1 MMPETTQRNMTRPMP
16 PASNG
21 AMRKVKTFTRSNGV
35 IRKAWRIGIVGFE
48 GCGKSSL
55 ASLYPGVVFIDL
67 EGSTKDLNVARIEG
81 VADWSDLRQCVQQLN
96 ATDTPVVCIDNMTR
110 AEDWCVAY
118 VIKHKQSNEGAKA
131 TDSIEDFKY
140 KAGLKFVCDEFRR
153 FLADLDAA
161 QERGITVIM
170 IAHNRVARFRNP
182 DGSDYFR
189 NEPRLLNED
198 KDGNMLP
205 WIQFLDHL
213 LFIDYDVS
221 VEKGKATGNGSRAI
235 YTASSGTRIA
245 KSRTL
250 DGLPVPFPKGS
261 DAIWRAINAPA
272 AVATDDLPPM

>member
-1 MMPETTQRNMTRPMP
+1 MPETTQRNMTRPMP
-16 PASNG
+16 PPSNG
-21 AMRKVKTFTRSNGV
+21 AMRKVKTFTRSSGV
-35 IRKAWRIGIVGFE
+35 TRKAWRIGVVGCE
-48 GCGKSSL
+48 GSGKSSL
-55 ASLYPGVVFIDL
+55 AALYPGVVFIDL
-67 EGSTKDLNVARIEG
+67 EGSTKDLNVERIEG
-81 VADWSDLRQCVQQLN
+81 VTDWNDLRQCVQNTN
-96 ATDTPVVCIDNMTR
+96 ATETPVLAIDSMTR
-110 AEDWCVAY
+110 AEDWCVAH
-118 VIKHKQSNEGAKA
+118 VIKTKQSNDGMKA

-161 QERGITVIM
+161 HERGITVIM

-182 DGSDYFR
+182 DGSDFFR

-235 YTASSGTRIA
+235 YTASSATRMA

-250 DGLPVPFPKGS
+250 DGLPVPFAKGS
-261 DAIWRAINAPA
+261 DAIWQAINAPA